1 MKSSPLNTLLFSGLL
16 LTTLVSS
23 GCRAPNV
30 KNFTSWVPFG
40 SLFGIDKDVTWADK
54 NNPAV
59 RCVCLWQPAEG
70 NWEGQSCRGFGG
82 QVFFL
87 DRDTARP
94 IAVRGDIRIH
104 VFDDVGPR
112 EDRAKPVHT
121 FDFTKGAWNA
131 FLVKTQFGPAY
142 NIFIP
147 YTRKGHEKTEC
158 ALRIRMEDEGV
169 PAIFS
174 DMSYVRLEGSER
186 KVGSEAESVADSRL
200 KVNGTE
206 KSGTAP
212 ANETAIGQIVKRSS
226 ASKNDR
232 GLPPD
237 VEARL
242 AALRHKMPIKPR
254 GTLDPSR
261 GEQLPAEAEFPSST
275 ADRGSSS
282 ANPGSFD
289 PPAFASPISEESRR
303 QPNGVHDRNQ
313 QKDRW
318 AAGGEST
325 RGRRHAL
332 APAHPMVGQSPDSAS
347 IQQVHASRATVG
359 DSNRVIEGATN
370 RFGRMMEDAEA
381 AAARRDW
388 ALAIKLASRVDRAVR
403 DENASWP
410 VQRPTPSA
418 MVAQWEIQRIET
430 AAGGDRS
437 QWDARIDSRV
447 DDYLKASKAQ
457 LDQNKT
463 SEARRLAT
471 VAHLISRGAVQSDG
485 LKGPSASSSRSS
497 LAEPSRVAVPQRTP
511 MPATDNGRDE
521 VRRRHPLDG
530 NWAAPSPPPARPAH
544 PLESSGGFE

>member
-1 MKSSPLNTLLFSGLL
+1 MKSSPLNTLLFSGLM
-16 LTTLVSS
+16 LTIAMSS
-23 GCRAPNV
+23 GCQAPNM
-30 KNFTSWVPFG
+30 KTLTSWMPFG
-40 SLFGIDKDVTWADK
+40 SLFGAEKDVPWADK
-54 NNPAV
+54 DNPAV

-70 NWEGQSCRGFGG
+70 TWEGQSCRGFGG

-87 DRDTARP
+87 DRDSARP

-158 ALRIRMEDEGV
+158 ALRIRMVEEGI

-174 DMSYVRLEGSER
+174 DMSYVRLEGSDR
-186 KVGSEAESVADSRL
+186 KVGQEAESVADSRL
-200 KVNGTE
+200 KGNETE
-206 KSGTAP
+206 KPRTGT
-212 ANETAIGQIVKRSS
+212 ANETAIGQIVNRSS
-226 ASKNDR
+226 ASKNNR

-254 GTLDPSR
+254 TNPDDSR
-261 GEQLPAEAEFPSST
+261 NEQLPGGAEFP
-275 ADRGSSS
+275 SSS

-289 PPAFASPISEESRR
+289 PPAFASPISEEPRR
-303 QPNGVHDRNQ
+303 QPNNVQNSNNDQ
-313 QKDRW
+313 QKARW
-318 AAGGEST
+318 AAGTEST
-325 RGRRHAL
+325 RSRRHAL
-332 APAHPMVGQSPDSAS
+332 APAHPLVGQSSESPS
-347 IQQVHASRATVG
+347 IQQVHASRTTAG
-359 DSNRVIEGATN
+359 EGKPIFQGTTS
-370 RFGRMMEDAEA
+370 RFERMIEDAQA

-418 MVAQWEIQRIET
+418 MVAQWEIQRIEN
-430 AAGGDRS
+430 AAAGDRS
-437 QWDARIDSRV
+437 QRDARIDSRV
-447 DDYLKASKAQ
+447 DDYLKASKTQ
-457 LDQNKT
+457 LDQDKT

-471 VAHLISRGAVQSDG
+471 VAHLISRGAVQSGRLNGTAD
-485 LKGPSASSSRSS
+485 A
-497 LAEPSRVAVPQRTP
+497 PSRHSSMTPSTDTVRQRIP
-511 MPATDNGRDE
+511 APATDNAGETRG
-521 VRRRHPLDG
+521 RHPLDG
-530 NWAAPSPPPARPAH
+530 NWAAPSSPPTRPAH
-544 PLESSGGFE
+544 PLESAGGFE